1 MTRPDDDRS
10 TGLGPRHWIWV
21 IAFALSVLVN
31 HTVVSLLPLPDLTK
45 RPARRAV
52 QLDVYEPLAPAAP
65 RPAADLPLVESS
77 GSKPL
82 AIAWVDAR
90 EPPTPG
96 ETPLQREERRRREEE
111 RVRPPEVPPRVPLPP
126 QPQPQPPEA
135 PEREA
140 EEDATQPLQPVINMH
155 FVHLPPRTDEPET
168 VPDDVRFFAQRTQ
181 DVEEQTRAA
190 VTTLEDE
197 EEAATAQARARDDQP
212 QAPVDG
218 ESDAQPRTDEREGRD
233 QTDREAVAAAE
244 PRPVPVASQGGA
256 REGRPGEAQPPEPT
270 PPPQPQA
277 RPGGEQGTGAET
289 PRVATAGVDATPQP
303 EGSVA
308 AEQQSAENPGRP
320 GEGPDVPG
328 GPRVEPVAPQ
338 AVAAAGAGGASG
350 QGGSGGQAGADTAP
364 PNQSPD
370 LDWAT
375 AEAVF
380 HEQLDRERQAFLE
393 QRQERRRMGGAMDR
407 MDRATAQLENFTPDI
422 RPGNQTALDTLYH
435 PFADYLTAF
444 HRRLHPYWG
453 DGFLVSLTAE
463 PDTHPLNDMNLWTKL
478 EIIVNG
484 DGTIWKIT
492 IVRSSGNT
500 VYDVAAID
508 AVFQGEPYP
517 EPPAELQSGDG
528 RLYLRWSFYR
538 NHSQC
543 GVWNAEPFILP
554 DPPSLHEEGEPPDSE
569 HPVEP
574 AVK

>member
-1 MTRPDDDRS
+1 MTRRGDERDSR
-10 TGLGPRHWIWV
+10 LGPQHWIWV
-21 IAFALSVLVN
+21 VAFALSLLVN
-31 HTVVSLLPLPDLTK
+31 HTVVSLLPLPNLKK
-45 RPARRAV
+45 RPARGAV
-52 QLDVYEPLAPAAP
+52 ELDVYEPLPPATP
-65 RPAADLPLVESS
+65 RPAADLPVVEPP
-77 GSKPL
+77 GSEPL
-82 AIAWVDAR
+82 AVAWVDER
-90 EPPTPG
+90 EPPDPA
-96 ETPLQREERRRREEE
+96 ETPAQREERRRREEE
-111 RVRPPEVPPRVPLPP
+111 RLRPPEVPPRVAQPEQPRPP
-126 QPQPQPPEA
+126 QPER

-140 EEDATQPLQPVINMH
+140 PEDATQPLQPVINMH

-181 DVEEQTRAA
+181 DVDQQTRAA
-190 VTTLEDE
+190 VTTLQDE
-197 EEAATAQARARDDQP
+197 EEAATAQARARDEQP

-218 ESDAQPRTDEREGRD
+218 ESDAQPRTDEREGHDR
-233 QTDREAVAAAE
+233 TDREAVE
-244 PRPVPVASQGGA
+244 PAQPQPVRVASQGGA
-256 REGRPGEAQPPEPT
+256 REGRPGEAQPQEPT
-270 PPPQPQA
+270 PPSQPEA
-277 RPGGEQGTGAET
+277 RPGGEQGTSAET
-289 PRVATAGVDATPQP
+289 PLVAAAGVDAAPLP
-303 EGSVA
+303 EGSVP
-308 AEQQSAENPGRP
+308 AEQQSAERPGRP
-320 GEGPDVPG
+320 GEGPEVPG
-328 GPRVEPVAPQ
+328 GPPVEPVVPQ
-338 AVAAAGAGGASG
+338 AVAVAGQDGASG
-350 QGGSGGQAGADTAP
+350 QGGSGGQTGADTAP
-364 PNQSPD
+364 PSRSPE

-375 AEAVF
+375 VEDLF

-393 QRQERRRMGGAMDR
+393 QRQERRRMGGAIDR

-444 HRRLHPYWG
+444 HRRMHPHWG

-478 EIIVNG
+478 EIAVNG

-492 IVRSSGNT
+492 IVRSSGNI
-500 VYDVAAID
+500 VYDTAAID

-569 HPVEP
+569 HPVAP